1 MDVSGTLE
9 RDDIINFKKD
19 VSKNNKL
26 PYFQINGTN
35 ETKKIVISL
44 LWKLEKKIRKKN
56 SFHYL
61 IFTKKHQY
69 LNFIKKNN
77 KEYKYFETVH

>member
-44 LWKLEKKIRKKN
+44 LWKLEKKIRKKKFFSLFN
-56 SFHYL
+56 FYKKTS
-61 IFTKKHQY
+61 IFKFYKK
-69 LNFIKKNN
+69 K
-77 KEYKYFETVH
+77 